1 MRYFRILTSRNFL
14 PTYNKPA
21 PTLAEW
27 YKDGNMLKLLAFT
40 LPLCLDTFAIAFA
53 VLGEMRLTRAQ
64 RMRVMVLFIA
74 FEAGMPLIGMAL
86 GAPLAHLAGTPRHV
100 VIDPYQLGSPAE
112 TRGLHM
118 VDQTHLANTVDL
130 TFVGRYI
137 LPIIVPVVVGGL
149 GLLMLDE
156 GLNNDDDDDDDDD
169 EVGKA
174 RALVA
179 ARGLSVIGLGLGI
192 SLDELVVGF
201 TLSFTKLPV
210 RDVITAIVIQ
220 AFLAVMIGQLL
231 GRKARTGSLGLSTER
246 ITNGSKLAAGSVLVA
261 LATALLVG
269 PPVVT
274 HVLPHI
280 LPHHK
285 VSHYVAPPA
294 VSTADP

>member
-1 MRYFRILTSRNFL
+1 
-14 PTYNKPA
+14 
-21 PTLAEW
+21 
-27 YKDGNMLKLLAFT
+27 
-40 LPLCLDTFAIAFA
+40 

-64 RMRVMVLFIA
+64 RMRAWVLFIA
-74 FEAGMPLIGMAL
+74 FEAGMPLVGMAL
-86 GAPLAHLAGTPRHV
+86 GAPLAHLAGGPAHL
-100 VIDPYQLGSPAE
+100 VIDPYQLGSPNEAYQL
-112 TRGLHM
+112 RLA
-118 VDQTHLANTVDL
+118 DQTHLADTVDV

-137 LPIIVPVVVGGL
+137 APIIVPVVVGGL

-156 GLNNDDDDDDDDD
+156 CLNDDDDDDDDDD

-179 ARGLSVIGLGLGI
+179 ARGLSVIGLGIGI

-201 TLSFTKLPV
+201 TISFSKLPA

-220 AFLAVMIGQLL
+220 AFLAVLAGQLL
-231 GRKARTGSLGLSTER
+231 GRKARTGSLRIDADR

-261 LATALLVG
+261 LSAALLAG

-280 LPHHK
+280 LPHHR
-285 VSHYVAPPA
+285 VGHYVAPPA
-294 VSTADP
+294 VSTSAP

>member
-1 MRYFRILTSRNFL
+1 
-14 PTYNKPA
+14 
-21 PTLAEW
+21 
-27 YKDGNMLKLLAFT
+27 MLKLLAFT
-40 LPLCLDTFAIAFA
+40 LPLCLDTFAVSFA

-64 RMRVMVLFIA
+64 RIRVWALFVA
-74 FEAGMPLIGMAL
+74 FEAGMPLVGMAL
-86 GAPLAHLAGTPRHV
+86 GAPLAHLAGSPARLV
-100 VIDPYQLGSPAE
+100 VDPYQLGSPNEAYQL
-112 TRGLHM
+112 RLAN
-118 VDQTHLANTVDL
+118 QTHLADTVDV

-137 LPIIVPVVVGGL
+137 APIIVPVVIGGL

-156 GLNNDDDDDDDDD
+156 CLNDDDDDDDD

-179 ARGLSVIGLGLGI
+179 ARGLSVIALGVGI

-201 TLSFTKLPV
+201 TISFSRLPV

-220 AFLAVMIGQLL
+220 ALLAVMAGQLL
-231 GRKARTGSLGLSTER
+231 GRKARTGSLRVSTDR

-261 LATALLVG
+261 LSAVLLVG

-285 VSHYVAPPA
+285 VGHDVAPPA
-294 VSTADP
+294 VSTSEP